1 MKNLIDLIVTTLQAN
16 SNLQAWCM
24 TNYGKAPHIFVG
36 LDPNQS
42 PLYEQCPMIVMA
54 TGTRHREQRQN
65 YRIYSLKIGCAI
77 KDATI
82 IESENLSQYQ
92 GFERIDEFSNLVEK
106 TITKI
111 LNTNGYASIQE
122 PEFEDV
128 CEPPYFEAVF
138 TYREIR
144 IKSLI

>member
-1 MKNLIDLIVTTLQAN
+1 MKDLIDLIVTTLQAD
-16 SNLQAWCM
+16 SDLKTWCQ
-24 TNYGKAPHIFVG
+24 TNYTRDPFICVG
-36 LDPNQS
+36 LDPNQA
-42 PLYEQCPMIVMA
+42 PLYENCPMIVIA
-54 TGTRHREQRQN
+54 TGTRYREQRQN

-77 KDATI
+77 EDSTVTQ
-82 IESENLSQYQ
+82 STYFMQHQ

-106 TITKI
+106 IITKA

-128 CEPPYFEAVF
+128 YEPPHFEAVF
-138 TYREIR
+138 TYREIK